1 MKNQK
6 IGVAMT
12 GSFCTFSQVLPVI
25 RQLARSNEVTVVL
38 SPAAA
43 ETDTRFYR
51 AEDLLR
57 ELEQITGRKPM
68 RTIAEAEQVG
78 PGKLFDVLLA
88 APCTGNTLAK
98 LNLGITD
105 TSVLMAIKAQ
115 LRNGRPVVLALS
127 TNDALSNAAK
137 TSAVCST
144 GGICISCPSARTI
157 RRKSPAPWR
166 QTSVCAR
173 RRWTQRWRGGSCS
186 RSSQKVKNKLQ

>member
-25 RQLARSNEVTVVL
+25 RQLAKSNEVTAVL

-137 TSAVCST
+137 NI
-144 GGICISCPSARTI
+144 GGLLN
-157 RRKSPAPWR
+157 RRDLYFVPFSQDDPEKKPRSMAANFGLCEAALDAALEGR
-166 QTSVCAR
+166 Q
-173 RRWTQRWRGGSCS
+173 
-186 RSSQKVKNKLQ
+186 LQPIIL

>member
-98 LNLGITD
+98 LACGIAD
-105 TSVLMAIKAQ
+105 TPVTLAAKAH
-115 LRNGRPVVLALS
+115 LRNARPLVLAVS
-127 TNDALSNAAK
+127 TNDALAAAAK
-137 TSAVCST
+137 NIGELMNRREVYFVPFRQDAPKEKPRSAVADF
-144 GGICISCPSARTI
+144 GLIE
-157 RRKSPAPWR
+157 PALKAATEGVQAFPM
-166 QTSVCAR
+166 
-173 RRWTQRWRGGSCS
+173 
-186 RSSQKVKNKLQ
+186 LL

>member
-137 TSAVCST
+137 NI
-144 GGICISCPSARTI
+144 GGLLN
-157 RRKSPAPWR
+157 RRDLYFVPFSQDDPEKKPA
-166 QTSVCAR
+166 SMVAHFE
-173 RRWTQRWRGGSCS
+173 
-186 RSSQKVKNKLQ
+186 KLPQALSDAMEGKQIQPLLQ

>member
-57 ELEQITGRKPM
+57 ELDKIDGPQAHAHHRGSG
-68 RTIAEAEQVG
+68 AGGAGEA
-78 PGKLFDVLLA
+78 L
-88 APCTGNTLAK
+88 
-98 LNLGITD
+98 
-105 TSVLMAIKAQ
+105 
-115 LRNGRPVVLALS
+115 
-127 TNDALSNAAK
+127 
-137 TSAVCST
+137 
-144 GGICISCPSARTI
+144 
-157 RRKSPAPWR
+157 
-166 QTSVCAR
+166 
-173 RRWTQRWRGGSCS
+173 
-186 RSSQKVKNKLQ
+186 